1 MICVLMCGGKGTRMN
16 VEFNNFKIE
25 KPLIKLKNIPLIE
38 YIINSI
44 IETGLNLQIYAAV
57 SPNTKKTRQFLMD
70 NFFDKITL
78 LETSGIE
85 YSKDYLEILNYF
97 KNKKFNHEEARY
109 EYKII
114 FLPIDMPLLSSDILI
129 NISRM
134 EQKNPCLVIVLE
146 RKHFQKYDIDPSYE
160 IELDNKKY
168 HYSGISV
175 VDISKFEQ
183 RYNKENM
190 IIEEEYKILNNSE
203 LAININTI
211 KDLNKI
217 EKLLECYKKY

>member
-16 VEFNNFKIE
+16 VEFNKFKIE

-38 YIINSI
+38 YTINSI

-57 SPNTKKTRQFLMD
+57 SPNTKETRQFLMD
-70 NFFDKITL
+70 NFYDKITL

-97 KNKKFNHEEARY
+97 KNNKFNYREARSGHR
-109 EYKII
+109 II
-114 FLPIDMPLLSSDILI
+114 FLPIDIPLLSSDILV
-129 NISRM
+129 NISKM
-134 EQKNPCLVIVLE
+134 EQKNPCLVIVLGRE
-146 RKHFQKYDIDPSYE
+146 HFQKYGINPSYE

-168 HYSGISV
+168 YYSGISV

-183 RYNKENM
+183 KYYKENM
-190 IIEEEYKILNNSE
+190 IIEEEYKIINNSE
-203 LAININTI
+203 LAININTT
-211 KDLNKI
+211 KDLKKI
-217 EKLLECYKKY
+217 EKLLECYKRD